1 MLLRELLLVLRP
13 IPQFA
18 EVEMLKKLEVDSRA
32 NPKPRL
38 LLLPFC
44 RNIPA
49 ADVLVELPQSTLTV
63 TWCPLDKP
71 EVKLFKIG
79 EGEGGG
85 REGKILISIETCVKQ
100 YFGTSKIQNFFQ
112 DDTASH
118 KNAKL
123 STIKALTIWS
133 YLNLYSR

>member
-18 EVEMLKKLEVDSRA
+18 EVETVKKLEVDRRA

-38 LLLPFC
+38 LLPPFC

-49 ADVLVELPQSTLTV
+49 AAALGELPQSTLTV

-71 EVKLFKIG
+71 KVKPLKIG

-85 REGKILISIETCVKQ
+85 REGKMLISIEIYVKQ
-100 YFGTSKIQNFFQ
+100 YFCTDKIQNFFQ
-112 DDTASH
+112 DDTALH

-123 STIKALTIWS
+123 SIIKALTICN
-133 YLNLYSR
+133 YLNLYRR

>member
-13 IPQFA
+13 IPQFP
-18 EVEMLKKLEVDSRA
+18 EFEMVKKLEVDSRA

-38 LLLPFC
+38 LLPPFC

-49 ADVLVELPQSTLTV
+49 ATVLVELLQLTLTV

-71 EVKLFKIG
+71 KAKPLKIG

-85 REGKILISIETCVKQ
+85 GEGKMLISIEIYVKQ
-100 YFGTSKIQNFFQ
+100 YFCTEKIQNFFQ
-112 DDTASH
+112 DDTCF
-118 KNAKL
+118 
-123 STIKALTIWS
+123 T
-133 YLNLYSR
+133 

>member
-38 LLLPFC
+38 LLPPFC

-71 EVKLFKIG
+71 EAKLFKNW
-79 EGEGGG
+79 GGG
-85 REGKILISIETCVKQ
+85 REGKMLISIETRVKQ

-112 DDTASH
+112 DASH